1 MTDVQSFLQKPIFY
15 STYGVD
21 GVTDPYASEFL
32 GINDLPFQAFAL
44 DGRFVDQGVIADM
57 ICLAESDDG
66 HSMWHLYTAQR
77 PRKLTVS
84 QATVSDAYNVVINF
98 EMFSNGKMKVAER
111 LHGKPAIVN
120 FGLPGIGGAYANAG
134 KGGYASNHI
143 HWHAISLEPHVKK
156 NLPGVRNAL
165 FTHDLAM
172 ATDDTNWYGMAF
184 HRVGQQVR
192 WSNDS
197 SLLKFDYAKNRF
209 WRLAA
214 IDAAGNDLGGL
225 SIRSAAWGPAPVT
238 DFRKPPMRY
247 ASDTNFT
254 AEETFANHWW
264 LNQQDVFVQNANNTR
279 DRQVL
284 ISSGRNGTC
293 RVGLVHRCLP
303 DELIG
308 NSPSVHVVMKMYHG
322 VITDELP
329 VQNGFTNVETEIS
342 PHNLFGYNPNLMVR
356 YMPGYAKSMQN
367 NYFYTGP
374 QIYTP
379 PYDSE
384 WQDL

>member
-1 MTDVQSFLQKPIFY
+1 
-15 STYGVD
+15 
-21 GVTDPYASEFL
+21 
-32 GINDLPFQAFAL
+32 
-44 DGRFVDQGVIADM
+44 
-57 ICLAESDDG
+57 
-66 HSMWHLYTAQR
+66 
-77 PRKLTVS
+77 
-84 QATVSDAYNVVINF
+84 
-98 EMFSNGKMKVAER
+98 
-111 LHGKPAIVN
+111 
-120 FGLPGIGGAYANAG
+120 
-134 KGGYASNHI
+134 
-143 HWHAISLEPHVKK
+143 
-156 NLPGVRNAL
+156 
-165 FTHDLAM
+165 
-172 ATDDTNWYGMAF
+172 MAF